1 MRRTTI
7 LADPELLTNL
17 EEIAR
22 RDGRPTS
29 HVIRE
34 AMERYVVA
42 RRGETGAEL
51 PAVVGMFEG
60 ADDVAE
66 RDEEILRAEMPGAA
80 DVAASDASASGRLPA
95 RSRRRSRR

>member
-7 LADPELLTNL
+7 LADPELLTNM
-17 EEIAR
+17 EELAR
-22 RDGRPTS
+22 RDGVPTS

-42 RRGETGAEL
+42 RRDPSSAEL
-51 PAVVGMFEG
+51 PGLVGMFEG

-66 RDEEILRAEMPGAA
+66 RDEEILRAEMPAA
-80 DVAASDASASGRLPA
+80 AEATAAKRAD
-95 RSRRRSRR
+95 

>member
-22 RDGRPTS
+22 RDGLPTS

-34 AMERYVVA
+34 AMERYVAA
-42 RRGETGAEL
+42 RRGESGADL
-51 PAVVGMFEG
+51 PAIVGMFEG
-60 ADDVAE
+60 AGDVAE
-66 RDEEILRAEMPGAA
+66 RDEEILREEMPAAA
-80 DVAASDASASGRLPA
+80 DPNATEPA
-95 RSRRRSRR
+95 G

>member
-7 LADPELLTNL
+7 LADPELLTNM
-17 EEIAR
+17 EELAR
-22 RDGRPTS
+22 RDGVPTS

-42 RRGETGAEL
+42 RRDASGAEL
-51 PAVVGMFEG
+51 PALVGMFEG

-66 RDEEILRAEMPGAA
+66 RDEEILRAEMPAA
-80 DVAASDASASGRLPA
+80 VEATAAKRAN
-95 RSRRRSRR
+95 

>member
-7 LADPELLTNL
+7 LADPQLLTNM
-17 EEIAR
+17 EELAR
-22 RDGRPTS
+22 RDGVPTS

-42 RRGETGAEL
+42 RRDAPSAEL
-51 PAVVGMFEG
+51 PALVGMFEG

-66 RDEEILRAEMPGAA
+66 RDEEILRAEMPAA
-80 DVAASDASASGRLPA
+80 VEVTAAKRAN
-95 RSRRRSRR
+95 

>member
-22 RDGRPTS
+22 RDGLPTS

-42 RRGETGAEL
+42 RRGEAKADL
-51 PAVVGMFEG
+51 PALVGMFEG
-60 ADDVAE
+60 AGDVAE
-66 RDEEILRAEMPGAA
+66 RDEEILREEMPAA
-80 DVAASDASASGRLPA
+80 AEATASETAS
-95 RSRRRSRR
+95 

>member
-22 RDGRPTS
+22 RDGLPTS

-42 RRGETGAEL
+42 RRNESGADL
-51 PAVVGMFEG
+51 PGLVGMFEG

-66 RDEEILRAEMPGAA
+66 RDEEILREEMPAA
-80 DVAASDASASGRLPA
+80 VEASAVEPA
-95 RSRRRSRR
+95 G

>member
-22 RDGRPTS
+22 RDGLPTS

-42 RRGETGAEL
+42 RRGEPNADL
-51 PAVVGMFEG
+51 PALVGMFEG

-66 RDEEILRAEMPGAA
+66 RDEEILRAEMPVAVDATAA
-80 DVAASDASASGRLPA
+80 KRAN
-95 RSRRRSRR
+95 

>member
-22 RDGRPTS
+22 RDGLPTS

-42 RRGETGAEL
+42 RRGESTPDL
-51 PAVVGMFEG
+51 PALVGMFEG
-60 ADDVAE
+60 AGDVAE
-66 RDEEILRAEMPGAA
+66 RDEEILREEMPPAA
-80 DVAASDASASGRLPA
+80 EPA
-95 RSRRRSRR
+95 G

>member
-42 RRGETGAEL
+42 RRGEPSADL
-51 PAVVGMFEG
+51 PILVGMFEG
-60 ADDVAE
+60 ADGVAE
-66 RDEEILRAEMPGAA
+66 RDEEILREEMPAA
-80 DVAASDASASGRLPA
+80 AEL
-95 RSRRRSRR
+95 SR

>member
-7 LADPELLTNL
+7 LADPELLTNM
-17 EEIAR
+17 EELAR
-22 RDGRPTS
+22 RDGVSTS

-42 RRGETGAEL
+42 RRDPSSAEL
-51 PAVVGMFEG
+51 PALVGMFEG

-66 RDEEILRAEMPGAA
+66 RDEEILRAEMPAA
-80 DVAASDASASGRLPA
+80 AEANTAKRDD
-95 RSRRRSRR
+95 